1 MTELT
6 EANLE
11 AMLIK
16 LRKHM
21 DETGEKISLTPTC
34 FIVRP
39 KDLEELGLTVDE
51 VAKMIKERDE

>member
-6 EANLE
+6 EASLE

-21 DETGEKISLTPTC
+21 DETGEKITLIPTQ
-34 FIVRP
+34 FICRP
-39 KDLEELGLTVDE
+39 SDLKDFGFTADE
-51 VAKMIKERDE
+51 IAKMIKDRDE